1 MEDCRPV
8 TVEVKQLNFTY
19 PGIDGY
25 PAPGAK
31 PLIQDFSITLRAGD
45 RCLLVGVNGAGK
57 STVLRIIGGQ
67 HMVEPGAVRVLG
79 KPVFHDTTLT
89 SSGELSYLGGEWK
102 RDVAFAGF
110 DVPLQMDVSAEKMIF
125 GVQGIN
131 AERRSRLIRILDI
144 DLSWRLHKVSDGQ
157 RRRVQI
163 CMGLLQPFK
172 VLLLDEITVD
182 LDVLARAD
190 LLSFLRSESEERGA
204 TIIYATHIF
213 DGLDSWPSH
222 IVLVDLLVTI
232 DSLQWNMLQQVGPS
246 WLHCLQQAHIGR
258 GRLQFARRLEDIEDI
273 KKSSLMRAV
282 EMWLRKEIEEQRM
295 LRKEAQTK
303 CMEQAVEHPA
313 RVVVQLVNNGW
324 VGGRLHSTIA
334 GEDPFGLSS
343 NRVLRP

>member
-222 IVLVDLLVTI
+222 IV
-232 DSLQWNMLQQVGPS
+232 
-246 WLHCLQQAHIGR
+246 
-258 GRLQFARRLEDIEDI
+258 
-273 KKSSLMRAV
+273 
-282 EMWLRKEIEEQRM
+282 
-295 LRKEAQTK
+295 
-303 CMEQAVEHPA
+303 
-313 RVVVQLVNNGW
+313 
-324 VGGRLHSTIA
+324 
-334 GEDPFGLSS
+334 
-343 NRVLRP
+343 